1 MAGSPFSFF
10 RQALDLKHLSE
21 RDRVY
26 RAVRMT
32 IRGHSFLLLPFLP
45 FLAILAATAC
55 QKTKIPSNYVAEIL
69 KERQDYNQR
78 LRADPYSALALV
90 YRQYLKDSPRLTI
103 GSSDTADVRLVG
115 EDIAPV
121 HAVIEGAS
129 LAPTLRAQGAA
140 VFWSADTPPR
150 QLTQLTLNGE
160 TKFRIGR
167 FPLLYRINPP
177 WGRTLEVFDP
187 ETPAFRDFTEVE
199 FFPIDPAYRVP
210 GEVIPYQKPEQV
222 ILIDSQGLEQPWW
235 LYGDLRFRLQGVDS
249 RLELYTLT
257 LDPEKIHE
265 EGFMLI
271 FTDATSGNETF
282 PGTRYLYVEGK
293 MAGTITVDFNRA
305 FNPPCIY
312 SPVYTCAFPRPQNR
326 LPVAIRA
333 GALWYRK

>member
-1 MAGSPFSFF
+1 MATQ
-10 RQALDLKHLSE
+10 R
-21 RDRVY
+21 
-26 RAVRMT
+26 
-32 IRGHSFLLLPFLP
+32 HSFSLLPFLP

-55 QKTKIPSNYVAEIL
+55 QDRKSQSDYAAEIL

-78 LRADPYSALALV
+78 LRSDPYSALALA
-90 YRQYLKDSPRLTI
+90 YRQYLKDSARLTI
-103 GSSDTADVRLVG
+103 GSADTADAHLVG

-121 HAVIEGAS
+121 HAVVEGAS
-129 LAPTLRAQGAA
+129 LAPVLRAQGEAA
-140 VFWSADTPPR
+140 FWSADTPPR

-187 ETPAFRDFTEVE
+187 ETPAFREFTAVE

-210 GEVIPYQKPEQV
+210 GEVVPYQKPEQV

-235 LYGDLRFRLQGVDS
+235 LYGALRFRLQQVDS

-257 LDPEKIHE
+257 LEPEEIHK

-271 FTDATSGNETF
+271 FTDATSGKETF

-293 MAGTITVDFNRA
+293 MAGTITVDFNRT

-326 LPVAIRA
+326 LPIAIRA
-333 GALWYRK
+333 GAMWYRQAQSEPRP